1 VKAYKGLVQD
11 GKVILAENVELPEG
25 AVVTVTLGETEY
37 LRAKV
42 RASLLRKTAKKSKP
56 RVGIPVLLATL
67 E

>member
-1 VKAYKGLVQD
+1 MRAYKGLVQD
-11 GKVILAENVELPEG
+11 GKIILAEGVELPEG

-42 RASLLRKTAKKSKP
+42 RASLLRKTSKRSKA
-56 RVGIPVLLATL
+56 RVGIPVLVTGL

>member
-1 VKAYKGLVQD
+1 VRAYKGLVQD
-11 GKVILAENVELPEG
+11 GKVILAEGVELPEG

-42 RASLLRKTAKKSKP
+42 RASLLRKASKRSRV

>member
-1 VKAYKGLVQD
+1 MRAYKGLVQD
-11 GKVILAENVELPEG
+11 GKIILSEGAELPEG

-42 RASLLRKTAKKSKP
+42 RASLLRRTSKRSKA